1 MDEETF
7 ISLSSEYY
15 IFRKQLVKNLK
26 TSKISIEPKDCYLI
40 EESWINDII
49 NSFNKYDNL
58 KKQKRVNHNFNFINW
73 LPENDPEFINDIPS
87 ILNCIKN
94 NKKFKLVSKILMEYI
109 YDKKDLVEEKYIKY
123 YSGNNKLIIEY
134 KENGKIKETNDH
146 KAFFIINPCDLCK
159 VKKRAFII
167 TIKNRDK
174 LLLYKEL
181 LSKDDFDIES
191 MQNNN
196 DIVFF
201 EVILPKQN
209 NSNNNINNINSIKN
223 ANTKSNEQKSNRI
236 DEKNNSNSDNNNRD
250 ILKLFIYIFYYEKS
264 LLVDNKDNIFDENKD
279 YYLINPDWLNKYKEY
294 YDYQK
299 LYKCLNTRKINSKK
313 IEVNYSNLDKF
324 INSILKIYSEKN
336 LLNFKKNVFDTTF
349 DTMDSLNIDDMKPP
363 SKAKNNI
370 VFYTNCY
377 IIDSKIFDLILKIFQ
392 KEEIDIIKKKKI
404 YSKNNNIYIMYLKK
418 IIIGILN
425 NELIFI
431 PKYILSYDTPEIF
444 ESEKKIIQSETLE
457 KYITSL
463 NCDLDNFNLQDLK
476 QYNKKLGQLI
486 IRKDKYLEN
495 SKKLKGSITKSRKTD
510 NSSSYIKNKI
520 KSNLMKSPDVTKIK
534 MRQFSADKNSTNSKI
549 NSKIISR
556 NNSKSKSKSKSRS
569 KENSSYK
576 KSSKSKKNINLSKIS
591 FGRSETPKTKNII
604 HSKSKNDLNKTRLF
618 KQFELSTNRINEL
631 NESNINMKEELKA
644 KEKELKNMI
653 KKLDT
658 FQKQINNLEEKNKEK
673 DNKLTI
679 LKNSNKK
686 EETNEKLEQ
695 LKEDNNKLKELNIKI
710 KKKLS
715 SQAEEIEDQ
724 YKKLDQFKQTENKL
738 INANKKLQKQIDDL
752 EMYNKKKEEEIFNL
766 QNNYKNLIKEKDN
779 EIKNLKNKYNNL
791 QKELEKKDRE
801 LNDDDTNIKNEI
813 KNSKKIN
820 KKLNKEIKD
829 LKEIN
834 KEKENQIQILKK
846 KNKVQENEINNILME
861 TENEIKSLKKLNNEY
876 KNRIDELLGK
886 INNKPQNENNKPK
899 DINVDKKTSRKTSK
913 KNNKKEESIIIL
925 KKESERKKSGK
936 DILVLYSRPIFIGLN
951 NIGATCFMNSTLQCL
966 SQTKPL
972 TNFFLNKSN
981 KSKIINNNY
990 ALKNEDA
997 SQLSP
1002 AFLELIQKLWD
1013 KNGEKAYSPNK
1024 FMDIVAK
1031 MNPLFRQGQAGDSK
1045 DFILFILQRLHK
1057 ELKKIVNSEI
1067 ESSPKK
1073 KDPLDQY
1080 DKNIAFNEFYA
1091 DYKDNSSIISDI
1103 FFGFLETT
1111 NECLKCKKYSDLQGV
1126 NNPTC
1131 YKYGIFKCLIFP
1143 LEEVKNM
1150 KNNSLN
1156 LNNIQHEKEVT
1167 ISLDE
1172 CFIYN
1177 QKSDLCTG
1185 DNRHYCNICK
1195 KLCDSIYTTRILLGP
1210 EILIIILDRGKGN
1223 IYDIKLDFSETINL
1237 TQFIL
1242 QKEKAKVIYN
1252 LYGVITH
1259 VGKDGPNT
1267 NAHFVASCKSPIDYK
1282 WYRYNDALIK
1292 PITDVQSEVIE
1303 YGTPY
1308 ILFYE
1313 KKN

>member
-15 IFRKQLVKNLK
+15 VFRKQFVKNLK
-26 TSKISIEPKDCYLI
+26 SSKISIDPKDCYLI
-40 EESWINDII
+40 EESWLNDII
-49 NSFNKYDNL
+49 KSFDKYDNL

-94 NKKFKLVSKILMEYI
+94 NKKFKLVSKNMMEYI
-109 YDKKDLVEEKYIKY
+109 YDKKDLVDENYIKY
-123 YSGNNKLIIEY
+123 YSGKNKLIIEY
-134 KENGKIKETNDH
+134 KEKGKIKENNDN
-146 KAFFIINPCDLCK
+146 KALFIINPSDLSK
-159 VKKRAFII
+159 VKKRAFIVS
-167 TIKNRDK
+167 IKNRDK
-174 LLLYKEL
+174 LSLYKEI
-181 LSKDDFDIES
+181 LSGDEDFDIES

-209 NSNNNINNINSIKN
+209 NSNNIVTNKFNEE
-223 ANTKSNEQKSNRI
+223 KSN
-236 DEKNNSNSDNNNRD
+236 KNNSINSNNRD
-250 ILKLFIYIFYYEKS
+250 ILKLFIYIYYYEKS
-264 LLVDNKDNIFDENKD
+264 LLLDKYNFFDEKQD
-279 YYLINPDWLNKYKEY
+279 YYLINPEWLNKYKEY

-299 LYKCLNTRKINSKK
+299 LYKSLNTRKINNKK
-313 IEVNYSNLDKF
+313 QEISYNNLDKF
-324 INSILKIYSEKN
+324 INSILKIYSERN
-336 LLNFKKNVFDTTF
+336 LLNFNKKNVFDTTF
-349 DTMDSLNIDDMKPP
+349 DTMDSLNFDNFKPP
-363 SKAKNNI
+363 TKAKNSI
-370 VFYTNCY
+370 LFYTDCY
-377 IIDSKIFDLILKIFQ
+377 IIDSKIYDLILKVFQ
-392 KEEIDIIKKKKI
+392 KEEIDGIKKKKI
-404 YSKNNNIYIMYLKK
+404 FTRNENIYIMYLKK

-431 PKYILSYDTPEIF
+431 PKYILSYDSPETF
-444 ESEKKIIQSETLE
+444 ESEQKVLKSDTIE
-457 KYITSL
+457 KYIISV
-463 NCDLDNFNLQDLK
+463 NCDIDNYNLQELK

-486 IRKDKYLEN
+486 IRKDKYLDN
-495 SKKLKGSITKSRKTD
+495 SKKLKRSISKNRKTAI
-510 NSSSYIKNKI
+510 SSSFYKKNV
-520 KSNLMKSPDVTKIK
+520 KSNLMKSPNVTNFK
-534 MRQFSADKNSTNSKI
+534 MRQLSADKNSSNSKK

-556 NNSKSKSKSKSRS
+556 NNSKSKSKSKSR
-569 KENSSYK
+569 ENSSYK
-576 KSSKSKKNINLSKIS
+576 KSSKSKKNINLTKVSY
-591 FGRSETPKTKNII
+591 GRSETPKNKNII
-604 HSKSKNDLNKTRLF
+604 HSKSKNDLNKNRLF

-631 NESNINMKEELKA
+631 NESNINMKQELKV

-653 KKLDT
+653 KKLDS

-673 DNKLTI
+673 DTKLSI

-686 EETNEKLEQ
+686 EDTTEKIDQ
-695 LKEDNNKLKELNIKI
+695 LKEDNIKLRELNTKLKKKISAQDEELEEQLKKI
-710 KKKLS
+710 
-715 SQAEEIEDQ
+715 EQ
-724 YKKLDQFKQTENKL
+724 YKQNENKI
-738 INANKKLQKQIDDL
+738 INSNKKLQKQIDDL
-752 EMYNKKKEEEIFNL
+752 ESLNKKKEEEIFNI
-766 QNNYKNLIKEKDN
+766 QNNFKNLLKEKDN
-779 EIKNLKNKYNNL
+779 EIKILKNKCNNL

-801 LNDDDTNIKNEI
+801 LNEDDANIKNEI
-813 KNSKKIN
+813 KISKKNN
-820 KKLNKEIKD
+820 KKLSKEIKE

-834 KEKENQIQILKK
+834 KEKDNQIQILKK
-846 KNKVQENEINNILME
+846 KNKVQENEINNILSE
-861 TENEIKSLKKLNNEY
+861 TENEIKNLKKLNNEY
-876 KNRIDELLGK
+876 KTKIDELMEK
-886 INNKPQNENNKPK
+886 INKMSPNEDIKSKPK
-899 DINVDKKTSRKTSK
+899 DISLDKKTSRKISK

-936 DILVLYSRPIFIGLN
+936 DVLVLYSRPILIGLN

-966 SQTKPL
+966 SQTKQL
-972 TNFFLNKSN
+972 TNFFINKSN

-990 ALKNEDA
+990 ALKKDD

-1002 AFLELIQKLWD
+1002 AFLELILKLWD
-1013 KNGEKAYSPNK
+1013 KNGDKAYSPNK
-1024 FMDIVAK
+1024 FMDTVEK
-1031 MNPLFRQGQAGDSK
+1031 MNPLFKQGQAGDSK

-1057 ELKKIVNSEI
+1057 ELKKIVNSNHEN
-1067 ESSPKK
+1067 SPKK

-1131 YKYGIFKCLIFP
+1131 YKYSIFKCLIFP

-1156 LNNIQHEKEVT
+1156 YEKEIT
-1167 ISLDE
+1167 ITLDE

-1177 QKSDLCTG
+1177 QKSDLCSG

-1210 EILIIILDRGKGN
+1210 EVLIIILDRGKGN
-1223 IYDIKLDFSETINL
+1223 LYDIKLDFSETINL
-1237 TQFIL
+1237 SQFIL
-1242 QKEKAKVIYN
+1242 QKEKGKAIYN

-1259 VGKDGPNT
+1259 VGQGSP

-1292 PITDVQSEVIE
+1292 PITDIQSEVID

>member
-15 IFRKQLVKNLK
+15 VFRKQFVKNLK
-26 TSKISIEPKDCYLI
+26 SSKISIDPKDCYLI
-40 EESWINDII
+40 EESWLNDII
-49 NSFNKYDNL
+49 KSFDKYDNL

-94 NKKFKLVSKILMEYI
+94 NKKFKLVSKNMMEYI
-109 YDKKDLVEEKYIKY
+109 YDKKDLVDENYIKY
-123 YSGNNKLIIEY
+123 YSGKNKLIIEY
-134 KENGKIKETNDH
+134 KEKGKIKENNDN
-146 KAFFIINPCDLCK
+146 KALFIINPSDLSK

-167 TIKNRDK
+167 SIKNRDK
-174 LLLYKEL
+174 LSLYKEI
-181 LSKDDFDIES
+181 LSGDEDFDIES

-209 NSNNNINNINSIKN
+209 NSNNIVTNKFNEE
-223 ANTKSNEQKSNRI
+223 KSN
-236 DEKNNSNSDNNNRD
+236 KNNSINSNNRD
-250 ILKLFIYIFYYEKS
+250 ILKLFIYIYYYEKS
-264 LLVDNKDNIFDENKD
+264 LLLDKYNFFDEKQD
-279 YYLINPDWLNKYKEY
+279 YYLINPEWLNKYKEY

-299 LYKCLNTRKINSKK
+299 LYKSLNTRKINNKK
-313 IEVNYSNLDKF
+313 QEISYNNLDKF
-324 INSILKIYSEKN
+324 INSILKIYSERN
-336 LLNFKKNVFDTTF
+336 LLNFNKKNVFDTTF
-349 DTMDSLNIDDMKPP
+349 DTMDSLNFDNFKPP
-363 SKAKNNI
+363 TKAKNSI
-370 VFYTNCY
+370 LFYTDCY
-377 IIDSKIFDLILKIFQ
+377 IIDSKIYDLILKVFQ
-392 KEEIDIIKKKKI
+392 KEEIDGIKKKKI
-404 YSKNNNIYIMYLKK
+404 FTRNENIYIMYLKK

-431 PKYILSYDTPEIF
+431 PKYILSYDSPETF
-444 ESEKKIIQSETLE
+444 ESEQKVLKSDTIE
-457 KYITSL
+457 KYIISV
-463 NCDLDNFNLQDLK
+463 NCDIDNYNLQELK

-486 IRKDKYLEN
+486 IRKDKYLDN
-495 SKKLKGSITKSRKTD
+495 SKKLKRSISKNRKTAI
-510 NSSSYIKNKI
+510 SSSFYKKNV
-520 KSNLMKSPDVTKIK
+520 KSNLMKSPNVTNFK
-534 MRQFSADKNSTNSKI
+534 MRQLSADKNSSNSKKS
-549 NSKIISR
+549 SKIISR
-556 NNSKSKSKSKSRS
+556 NNSKSKSKSKSR
-569 KENSSYK
+569 ENSSYK
-576 KSSKSKKNINLSKIS
+576 KSSKSKKNINLTKVSYE
-591 FGRSETPKTKNII
+591 RSETPKNKNII
-604 HSKSKNDLNKTRLF
+604 HSKSKNDLNKNRLF

-631 NESNINMKEELKA
+631 NESNINMKQELKV

-653 KKLDT
+653 KKLDS

-673 DNKLTI
+673 DNKLSI

-686 EETNEKLEQ
+686 EDTTEKIDQ
-695 LKEDNNKLKELNIKI
+695 LKEDNIKLRELNTKLKKKISVQDEELEEQLKKI
-710 KKKLS
+710 
-715 SQAEEIEDQ
+715 EQ
-724 YKKLDQFKQTENKL
+724 YKQTENKI
-738 INANKKLQKQIDDL
+738 INSNKKLQKQIDDL
-752 EMYNKKKEEEIFNL
+752 ETLNKKKEEEIFNI
-766 QNNYKNLIKEKDN
+766 QNNFKNLLKEKDN
-779 EIKNLKNKYNNL
+779 EIKILKNKCNNL

-801 LNDDDTNIKNEI
+801 LNEDDANIKNEI
-813 KNSKKIN
+813 KISKKNN
-820 KKLNKEIKD
+820 KKLSKEIKE

-834 KEKENQIQILKK
+834 KEKDNQIQILKK
-846 KNKVQENEINNILME
+846 KNKVQENEINNILSE
-861 TENEIKSLKKLNNEY
+861 TENEIKNLKKINNEY
-876 KNRIDELLGK
+876 KTKIDELMEK
-886 INNKPQNENNKPK
+886 INKMSPNENIKSKPK
-899 DINVDKKTSRKTSK
+899 DISLDKKTNKKLPK
-913 KNNKKEESIIIL
+913 KNTKKEESIIIL

-936 DILVLYSRPIFIGLN
+936 EVLVLYSRPILIGLN

-966 SQTKPL
+966 SQTKQL
-972 TNFFLNKSN
+972 TNFFINKSN

-990 ALKNEDA
+990 ALKKDD

-1002 AFLELIQKLWD
+1002 AFLELILKLWD
-1013 KNGEKAYSPNK
+1013 KNGDKAYSPNK
-1024 FMDIVAK
+1024 FMDTVEK
-1031 MNPLFRQGQAGDSK
+1031 MNPLFKQGQAGDSK

-1057 ELKKIVNSEI
+1057 ELKKIVNSNHEN
-1067 ESSPKK
+1067 SPKK

-1131 YKYGIFKCLIFP
+1131 YKYSIFKCLIFP

-1156 LNNIQHEKEVT
+1156 YEKEIT
-1167 ISLDE
+1167 ITLDE

-1177 QKSDLCTG
+1177 QKSDLCSG

-1210 EILIIILDRGKGN
+1210 EVLIIILDRGKGN
-1223 IYDIKLDFSETINL
+1223 LYDIKLDFSETINL
-1237 TQFIL
+1237 SQFIL
-1242 QKEKAKVIYN
+1242 QKEKGKAIYN

-1259 VGKDGPNT
+1259 VGQGSP

-1292 PITDVQSEVIE
+1292 PITDIQSEVID

>member
-15 IFRKQLVKNLK
+15 IFRKQFLKNVKS
-26 TSKISIEPKDCYLI
+26 SKISIDPKDCYLI
-40 EESWINDII
+40 EESWINDIVD
-49 NSFNKYDNL
+49 SFNKYDNL
-58 KKQKRVNHNFNFINW
+58 KKQKSVNHNFNFIKW

-94 NKKFKLVSKILMEYI
+94 NKKFKLVSKNLMEYI
-109 YDKKDLVEEKYIKY
+109 YDKKDLIEENYIKY

-134 KENGKIKETNDH
+134 KENSKIKENNDN
-146 KAFFIINPCDLCK
+146 KALFIINPCDLNK
-159 VKKRAFII
+159 IKKRAFII
-167 TIKNRDK
+167 SIKNKDK
-174 LLLYKEL
+174 LLLYKEI
-181 LSKDDFDIES
+181 LSDEDFDIES

-201 EVILPKQN
+201 EIILPKQS
-209 NSNNNINNINSIKN
+209 NSNNNNY
-223 ANTKSNEQKSNRI
+223 TKSSEQKINK
-236 DEKNNSNSDNNNRD
+236 DNEKNNSNNKD
-250 ILKLFIYIFYYEKS
+250 ILKLFIYIFYYEK
-264 LLVDNKDNIFDENKD
+264 LLLSDNKNNIFDESHD
-279 YYLINPDWLNKYKEY
+279 FYLINPDWLNKYKEY

-299 LYKCLNTRKINSKK
+299 LYKSLNTRKINNKK
-313 IEVNYSNLDKF
+313 LEINYNNLDRF
-324 INSILKIYSEKN
+324 INSILKIYSNKN
-336 LLNFKKNVFDTTF
+336 LLNFSKANVFDTTF
-349 DTMDSLNIDDMKPP
+349 DTMDSLNIDDLKAP

-370 VFYTNCY
+370 LFYTNCY
-377 IIDSKIFDLILKIFQ
+377 IIDSKILDIILKIYQ
-392 KEEIDIIKKKKI
+392 KEEIESIKKKKI
-404 YSKNNNIYIMYLKK
+404 FIKNNNIYIMYLKK

-431 PKYILSYDTPEIF
+431 PKYILSYDTPDIF
-444 ESEKKIIQSETLE
+444 ESEKKIILSETIE
-457 KYITSL
+457 KYIKSV
-463 NCDLDNFNLQDLK
+463 NCDIDNYNLQELK
-476 QYNKKLGQLI
+476 QYNNKLGQLI

-495 SKKLKGSITKSRKTD
+495 PKKLKRSMSKNKKTEK
-510 NSSSYIKNKI
+510 SSSLIKRKV
-520 KSNLMKSPDVTKIK
+520 KSNIMKSPNVAKIK
-534 MRQFSADKNSTNSKI
+534 MRQLSADKDSSNSKI

-556 NNSKSKSKSKSRS
+556 YNSKSKSKD
-569 KENSSYK
+569 NSSYK

-591 FGRSETPKTKNII
+591 LGRSETPKNKNII
-604 HSKSKNDLNKTRLF
+604 HSRSKNDLNKNRLF

-631 NESNINMKEELKA
+631 NESNINMKEELKI

-673 DNKLTI
+673 DNKLNI

-686 EETNEKLEQ
+686 EETNEKMEQ
-695 LKEDNNKLKELNIKI
+695 LKEDNIKLKELNTKI

-715 SQAEEIEDQ
+715 TQSEELEEQ
-724 YKKLDQFKQTENKL
+724 FKKLEQFKLTENKL
-738 INANKKLQKQIDDL
+738 INTNKKLQKQIDDL
-752 EMYNKKKEEEIFNL
+752 EIYNKKKEEEIVNL
-766 QNNYKNLIKEKDN
+766 QNNYKNLLKEKDN
-779 EIKNLKNKYNNL
+779 EIKNLKNKFNNI
-791 QKELEKKDRE
+791 QKELEIKERE

-813 KNSKKIN
+813 KNTKKIN
-820 KKLNKEIKD
+820 KKLNKEIKE

-834 KEKENQIQILKK
+834 KEKESQIQILKR
-846 KNKVQENEINNILME
+846 KNKVQENEINNILLE
-861 TENEIKSLKKLNNEY
+861 TENEIKALKKLNNEY
-876 KNRIDELLGK
+876 KNRIDELMEK
-886 INNKPQNENNKPK
+886 IKKLPQNENNKTK
-899 DINVDKKTSRKTSK
+899 DINLDKKTNRKISK
-913 KNNKKEESIIIL
+913 KSNKKEESIIIL

-936 DILVLYSRPIFIGLN
+936 DILVLYSRPILIGLN

-966 SQTKPL
+966 SQTKQL

-990 ALKNEDA
+990 ALKNENA

-1013 KNGEKAYSPNK
+1013 KNGDKTYSPNK
-1024 FMDIVAK
+1024 FMDIVEK
-1031 MNPLFRQGQAGDSK
+1031 MNPLFKQGQAGDSK
-1045 DFILFILQRLHK
+1045 DFILFILERLHK
-1057 ELKKIVNSEI
+1057 ELKKIVNSNI

-1111 NECLKCKKYSDLQGV
+1111 NECLKCKKYYDLQGV

-1131 YKYGIFKCLIFP
+1131 YKYGMFKCLIFP

-1156 LNNIQHEKEVT
+1156 YNNIQQQEKEIT

-1177 QKSDLCTG
+1177 QKSDLCSG

-1195 KLCDSIYTTRILLGP
+1195 KLCDSIYTTRILVGP
-1210 EILIIILDRGKGN
+1210 EVLIIILDRGKGN
-1223 IYDIKLDFSETINL
+1223 IYDIKLDFNETINL
-1237 TQFIL
+1237 SQFIL
-1242 QKEKAKVIYN
+1242 QKDKAKIIYN

-1259 VGKDGPNT
+1259 VGKGGP

-1292 PITDVQSEVIE
+1292 PITDIQSEVIE

>member
-26 TSKISIEPKDCYLI
+26 SSKISIDPKDCYLI
-40 EESWINDII
+40 EESWLNNII
-49 NSFNKYDNL
+49 NSFNKYENL

-94 NKKFKLVSKILMEYI
+94 NKKFKLVSKNLMEYI
-109 YDKKDLVEEKYIKY
+109 YDKKDLIEENYIKY

-134 KENGKIKETNDH
+134 KENGKIKENNDH
-146 KAFFIINPCDLCK
+146 KALLIINPCDLSK
-159 VKKRAFII
+159 TKKRAFII

-174 LLLYKEL
+174 LMLYKEI
-181 LSKDDFDIES
+181 LSEEDFDIES

-201 EVILPKQN
+201 EIILPKQK
-209 NSNNNINNINSIKN
+209 NSNNNINIKSIK
-223 ANTKSNEQKSNRI
+223 QKSNKNE
-236 DEKNNSNSDNNNRD
+236 EKNNSNSNNNNRD
-250 ILKLFIYIFYYEKS
+250 ILKLFIYIFYYEK
-264 LLVDNKDNIFDENKD
+264 LLLSDNKDNIFDESQD
-279 YYLINPDWLNKYKEY
+279 YYLINPEWLNKYKEF

-299 LYKCLNTRKINSKK
+299 LYKSLSTRKINSKK
-313 IEVNYSNLDKF
+313 IEISYNNLDKF

-336 LLNFKKNVFDTTF
+336 LLNFKKNVFDNTF
-349 DTMDSLNIDDMKPP
+349 DTIDSLNIDEMKPP

-370 VFYTNCY
+370 LFYTNCY
-377 IIDSKIFDLILKIFQ
+377 IIDSKIFDIILKIFQ
-392 KEEIDIIKKKKI
+392 KEEIDSIKKKKI
-404 YSKNNNIYIMYLKK
+404 YAKNNNIYIMYLKK

-431 PKYILSYDTPEIF
+431 PKYIFSYDSLEIF
-444 ESEKKIIQSETLE
+444 ESEKKIIQSETIE
-457 KYITSL
+457 NYIKSL
-463 NCDLDNFNLQDLK
+463 NCDIDNFNLQDLK
-476 QYNKKLGQLI
+476 QYNRKLGQLI

-495 SKKLKGSITKSRKTD
+495 FKKLKRSISKNRKNEYST
-510 NSSSYIKNKI
+510 SLIKRKA
-520 KSNLMKSPDVTKIK
+520 KSNLMKSPNATEIK
-534 MRQFSADKNSTNSKI
+534 TRQFSADKNSTNSKI
-549 NSKIISR
+549 SSKIISR
-556 NNSKSKSKSKSRS
+556 HNSKSK
-569 KENSSYK
+569 EISSYK
-576 KSSKSKKNINLSKIS
+576 KSSKSKSSL
-591 FGRSETPKTKNII
+591 GRSETPKNKNII

-631 NESNINMKEELKA
+631 NESNINMKQELKV

-653 KKLDT
+653 KKLDL

-673 DNKLTI
+673 DNKLSI

-686 EETNEKLEQ
+686 EETNEKMEQ
-695 LKEDNNKLKELNIKI
+695 LKEENIKLKELNAKI

-715 SQAEEIEDQ
+715 TQEEELEEQ
-724 YKKLDQFKQTENKL
+724 YKKLDQFKQIENKL
-738 INANKKLQKQIDDL
+738 INANKKLQKQIEDL
-752 EMYNKKKEEEIFNL
+752 DIYSKKKEEEIFNL
-766 QNNYKNLIKEKDN
+766 QNNYKNLLKDKDN
-779 EIKNLKNKYNNL
+779 EIKNLKNKCNNL

-834 KEKENQIQILKK
+834 KEKENQIQLLKK

-876 KNRIDELLGK
+876 KNKIDELMEK
-886 INNKPQNENNKPK
+886 INKLPQNENNKPK
-899 DINVDKKTSRKTSK
+899 VISLDKKTNRKTSK
-913 KNNKKEESIIIL
+913 NNNKKEESIIIL

-936 DILVLYSRPIFIGLN
+936 DILVLYSRPILIGLN

-966 SQTKPL
+966 SQTKQL

-1002 AFLELIQKLWD
+1002 TFLELIQKLWD
-1013 KNGEKAYSPNK
+1013 KNGDKAYSPNK
-1024 FMDIVAK
+1024 FMDTVEK

-1091 DYKDNSSIISDI
+1091 DYKDNSSIISEI

-1156 LNNIQHEKEVT
+1156 YNNIQQEKEVT

-1177 QKSDLCTG
+1177 QKSDLCSG

-1195 KLCDSIYTTRILLGP
+1195 KLCDSIYTTRILVGP
-1210 EILIIILDRGKGN
+1210 EVLIIILDRGKGN

-1259 VGKDGPNT
+1259 VGKGSP

-1292 PITDVQSEVIE
+1292 PITDVQNEVIE
-1303 YGTPY
+1303 FGTPY

>member
-15 IFRKQLVKNLK
+15 VFRKQFIKNLK
-26 TSKISIEPKDCYLI
+26 SSKISIDPKDCYLI
-40 EESWINDII
+40 EESWLNDII
-49 NSFNKYDNL
+49 KSFDKYDNL

-94 NKKFKLVSKILMEYI
+94 NKKFKLVSKNMMEYI
-109 YDKKDLVEEKYIKY
+109 YDKKDLVDENYIKY
-123 YSGNNKLIIEY
+123 YSGKNKLIIEY
-134 KENGKIKETNDH
+134 KEKGKIKENNDN
-146 KAFFIINPCDLCK
+146 KALFIINPSDLSK
-159 VKKRAFII
+159 VKKRAFIVS
-167 TIKNRDK
+167 IKNRDK
-174 LLLYKEL
+174 LSLYKEI
-181 LSKDDFDIES
+181 LSGDEDFDIES

-209 NSNNNINNINSIKN
+209 NSNNIVTNKFNEE
-223 ANTKSNEQKSNRI
+223 KSN
-236 DEKNNSNSDNNNRD
+236 KNNSINSNNRD
-250 ILKLFIYIFYYEKS
+250 ILKLFIYIYYYEKS
-264 LLVDNKDNIFDENKD
+264 LLLDKYNFFDEKQD
-279 YYLINPDWLNKYKEY
+279 YYLINPEWLNKYKEY

-299 LYKCLNTRKINSKK
+299 LYKSLNTRKINNKK
-313 IEVNYSNLDKF
+313 QEISYNNLDKF
-324 INSILKIYSEKN
+324 INSILKIYSERN
-336 LLNFKKNVFDTTF
+336 LLNFNKKNVFDTTF
-349 DTMDSLNIDDMKPP
+349 DTMDSLNFDNFKPP
-363 SKAKNNI
+363 TKAKNSI
-370 VFYTNCY
+370 LFYTDCY
-377 IIDSKIFDLILKIFQ
+377 IIDSKIYDLILKVFQ
-392 KEEIDIIKKKKI
+392 KEEIDGIKKKKI
-404 YSKNNNIYIMYLKK
+404 FTRNENIYIMYLKK

-431 PKYILSYDTPEIF
+431 PKYILSYDSPETF
-444 ESEKKIIQSETLE
+444 ESEQKVLKSDTIE
-457 KYITSL
+457 KYIISV
-463 NCDLDNFNLQDLK
+463 NCDIDNYNLQELK

-486 IRKDKYLEN
+486 IRKDKYLDN
-495 SKKLKGSITKSRKTD
+495 SKKLKRSISKNRKTAI
-510 NSSSYIKNKI
+510 SSSFYKKNV
-520 KSNLMKSPDVTKIK
+520 KSNLMKSPNVTNFK
-534 MRQFSADKNSTNSKI
+534 MRQLSADKNSSNSKK

-556 NNSKSKSKSKSRS
+556 NNSKSKSKSKSR
-569 KENSSYK
+569 ENSSYK
-576 KSSKSKKNINLSKIS
+576 KSSKSKKNINLTKVSY
-591 FGRSETPKTKNII
+591 GRSETPKNKNII
-604 HSKSKNDLNKTRLF
+604 HSKSKNDLNKNRLF

-631 NESNINMKEELKA
+631 NESNINMKQELKV

-653 KKLDT
+653 KKLDS

-673 DNKLTI
+673 DTKLSI

-686 EETNEKLEQ
+686 EDTTEKIDQ
-695 LKEDNNKLKELNIKI
+695 LKEDNIKLRELNTKLKKKISAQDEELEEQLKKI
-710 KKKLS
+710 
-715 SQAEEIEDQ
+715 EQ
-724 YKKLDQFKQTENKL
+724 YKQNENKI
-738 INANKKLQKQIDDL
+738 INSNKKLQKQIDDL
-752 EMYNKKKEEEIFNL
+752 ESLNKKKEEEIFNI
-766 QNNYKNLIKEKDN
+766 QNNFKNLLKEKDN
-779 EIKNLKNKYNNL
+779 EIKILKNKCNNL

-801 LNDDDTNIKNEI
+801 LNEDDANIKNEI
-813 KNSKKIN
+813 KISKKNN
-820 KKLNKEIKD
+820 KKLSKEIKE

-834 KEKENQIQILKK
+834 KEKDNQIQILKK
-846 KNKVQENEINNILME
+846 KNKVQENEINNILSE
-861 TENEIKSLKKLNNEY
+861 TENEIKNLKKLNNEY
-876 KNRIDELLGK
+876 KTKIDELMEK
-886 INNKPQNENNKPK
+886 INKMSPNEDIKSKPK
-899 DINVDKKTSRKTSK
+899 DISLDKKTSRKISK

-936 DILVLYSRPIFIGLN
+936 DVLVLYSRPILIGLN

-966 SQTKPL
+966 SQTKQL
-972 TNFFLNKSN
+972 TNFFINKSN

-990 ALKNEDA
+990 ALKKDD

-1002 AFLELIQKLWD
+1002 AFLELILKLWD
-1013 KNGEKAYSPNK
+1013 KNGDKAYSPNK
-1024 FMDIVAK
+1024 FMDTVEK
-1031 MNPLFRQGQAGDSK
+1031 MNPLFKQGQAGDSK

-1057 ELKKIVNSEI
+1057 ELKKIVNSNHEN
-1067 ESSPKK
+1067 SPKK

-1131 YKYGIFKCLIFP
+1131 YKYSIFKCLIFP

-1156 LNNIQHEKEVT
+1156 YEKEIT
-1167 ISLDE
+1167 ITLDE

-1177 QKSDLCTG
+1177 QKSDLCSG

-1210 EILIIILDRGKGN
+1210 EVLIIILDRGKGN
-1223 IYDIKLDFSETINL
+1223 LYDIKLDFSETINL
-1237 TQFIL
+1237 SQFIL
-1242 QKEKAKVIYN
+1242 QKEKGKAIYN

-1259 VGKDGPNT
+1259 VGQGSP

-1292 PITDVQSEVIE
+1292 PITDIQSEVID

>member
-15 IFRKQLVKNLK
+15 VFRKQFVKNLK
-26 TSKISIEPKDCYLI
+26 SSKISIDPKDCYLI
-40 EESWINDII
+40 EESWLNDII
-49 NSFNKYDNL
+49 KSFDKYDNL

-94 NKKFKLVSKILMEYI
+94 NKKFKLVSKNMMEYI
-109 YDKKDLVEEKYIKY
+109 YDKKDLVDENYIKY
-123 YSGNNKLIIEY
+123 YSGKNKLIIEY
-134 KENGKIKETNDH
+134 KEKGKIKENNDN
-146 KAFFIINPCDLCK
+146 KSLFIINPSDLSK

-167 TIKNRDK
+167 SIKNRDK
-174 LLLYKEL
+174 LSLYKEI
-181 LSKDDFDIES
+181 LSGDEDFDIES

-209 NSNNNINNINSIKN
+209 NSNNIVTNKFNEE
-223 ANTKSNEQKSNRI
+223 KSN
-236 DEKNNSNSDNNNRD
+236 KNNSINSNNRD
-250 ILKLFIYIFYYEKS
+250 ILKLFIYIYYYEKS
-264 LLVDNKDNIFDENKD
+264 LLLDKYNFFDEKQD
-279 YYLINPDWLNKYKEY
+279 YYLINPEWLNKYKEY

-299 LYKCLNTRKINSKK
+299 LYKSLNTRKINNKK
-313 IEVNYSNLDKF
+313 QEISYNNLDKF
-324 INSILKIYSEKN
+324 INSILKIYSERN
-336 LLNFKKNVFDTTF
+336 LLNFNKKNVFDTTF
-349 DTMDSLNIDDMKPP
+349 DTMDSLNFDNFKPP
-363 SKAKNNI
+363 TKAKNSI
-370 VFYTNCY
+370 LFYTDCY
-377 IIDSKIFDLILKIFQ
+377 IIDSKIYDLILKVFQ
-392 KEEIDIIKKKKI
+392 KEEIDGIKKKKI
-404 YSKNNNIYIMYLKK
+404 FTRNENIYIMYLKK

-431 PKYILSYDTPEIF
+431 PKYILSYDSPETF
-444 ESEKKIIQSETLE
+444 ESEQKVLKSDTIE
-457 KYITSL
+457 KYIISV
-463 NCDLDNFNLQDLK
+463 NCDIDNYNLQELK

-486 IRKDKYLEN
+486 IRKDKYLDN
-495 SKKLKGSITKSRKTD
+495 SKKLKRSISKNRKTAI
-510 NSSSYIKNKI
+510 SSSFYKKNV
-520 KSNLMKSPDVTKIK
+520 KSNLMKSPNVTNFK
-534 MRQFSADKNSTNSKI
+534 MRQLSADKNSSNSKKS
-549 NSKIISR
+549 SKIISR
-556 NNSKSKSKSKSRS
+556 NNSKSKSKSKSR
-569 KENSSYK
+569 ENSSYK
-576 KSSKSKKNINLSKIS
+576 KSSKSKKNINLTKVSY
-591 FGRSETPKTKNII
+591 GRSETPKNKNII
-604 HSKSKNDLNKTRLF
+604 HSKSKNDLNKNRLF

-631 NESNINMKEELKA
+631 NESNINMKQELKV

-653 KKLDT
+653 KKLDS

-673 DNKLTI
+673 DNKLSI

-686 EETNEKLEQ
+686 EDTTEKIDQ
-695 LKEDNNKLKELNIKI
+695 LKEDNIKLRELNTKLKKKISAQDEELEEQLKKI
-710 KKKLS
+710 
-715 SQAEEIEDQ
+715 EQ
-724 YKKLDQFKQTENKL
+724 YKQNENKI
-738 INANKKLQKQIDDL
+738 INSNKKLQKQIDDL
-752 EMYNKKKEEEIFNL
+752 ESLNKKKEEEIFNI
-766 QNNYKNLIKEKDN
+766 QNNFKNLLKEKDN
-779 EIKNLKNKYNNL
+779 EIKILKNKCNNL

-801 LNDDDTNIKNEI
+801 LNEDDANIKNEI
-813 KNSKKIN
+813 KISKKNN
-820 KKLNKEIKD
+820 KKLSKEIKE

-834 KEKENQIQILKK
+834 KEKDNQIQILKK
-846 KNKVQENEINNILME
+846 KNKVQENEINNILSE
-861 TENEIKSLKKLNNEY
+861 TENEIKNLKKLNNEY
-876 KNRIDELLGK
+876 KTKIDELMEK
-886 INNKPQNENNKPK
+886 INKMSPNEDIKSKPK
-899 DINVDKKTSRKTSK
+899 DISLDKKTSRKISK

-936 DILVLYSRPIFIGLN
+936 DVLVLYSRPILIGLN

-966 SQTKPL
+966 SQTKQL
-972 TNFFLNKSN
+972 TNFFINKSN

-990 ALKNEDA
+990 ALKKDD

-1002 AFLELIQKLWD
+1002 AFLELILKLWD
-1013 KNGEKAYSPNK
+1013 KNGDKAYSPNK
-1024 FMDIVAK
+1024 FMDTVEK
-1031 MNPLFRQGQAGDSK
+1031 MNPLFKQGQAGDSK

-1057 ELKKIVNSEI
+1057 ELKKIVNSNHEN
-1067 ESSPKK
+1067 SPKK

-1131 YKYGIFKCLIFP
+1131 YKYSIFKCLIFP

-1156 LNNIQHEKEVT
+1156 YEKEIT
-1167 ISLDE
+1167 ITLDE

-1177 QKSDLCTG
+1177 QKSDLCSG

-1210 EILIIILDRGKGN
+1210 EVLIIILDRGKGN
-1223 IYDIKLDFSETINL
+1223 LYDIKLDFSETINL
-1237 TQFIL
+1237 SQFIL
-1242 QKEKAKVIYN
+1242 QKEKSKAIYN

-1259 VGKDGPNT
+1259 VGQGSP

-1292 PITDVQSEVIE
+1292 PITDIQSEVID